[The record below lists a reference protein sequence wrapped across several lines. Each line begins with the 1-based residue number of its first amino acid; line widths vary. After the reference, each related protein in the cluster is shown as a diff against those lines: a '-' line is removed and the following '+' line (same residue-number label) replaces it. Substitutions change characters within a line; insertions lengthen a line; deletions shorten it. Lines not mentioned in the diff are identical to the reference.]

1 MRIEGIVPEH
11 ILKRLP
17 ADVRAKMGKAGRT
30 MKECLEVA
38 EARSEKELQEQ
49 IKSYL
54 DRKSIYYVW
63 SRMDRKTTTRTG
75 TPDFLI
81 CKEGR
86 FIGIECKTATGKQS
100 DDQIKAQFQIE
111 MSGGAYHL
119 VRSYREFLTIIG
131 GF

>member
-1 MRIEGIVPEH
+1 MKFQGIIPEH

-63 SRMDRKTTTRTG
+63 SRMDRKTTNAKG

-100 DDQIKAQFQIE
+100 EDQIKAQFQIE

-119 VRSYREFLTIIG
+119 VRSYREFFSLMG
-131 GF
+131 EF